1 MIDYFSLAL
10 THGLLLLAVW
20 RLLRRPD
27 LDVEAAAANDAAGSG
42 RPGPPVRRPLSPAA
56 PASRSR

>member
-20 RLLRRPD
+20 RLLRRQD
-27 LDVEAAAANDAAGSG
+27 LDVEAAKADTPPGSG
-42 RPGPPVRRPLSPAA
+42 TPAPPVRRALSSGAQ
-56 PASRSR
+56 ASRSR

>member
-20 RLLRRPD
+20 RLLRRTD
-27 LDVEAAAANDAAGSG
+27 LDQESANGDPAPQPDSSG
-42 RPGPPVRRPLSPAA
+42 LRIKRPR
-56 PASRSR
+56 